1 MQSNT
6 GSMINRTQTI
16 GDPFPNISPIRR
28 KKDGTLFPL
37 SPGQCRSTRSLIRKE
52 CCNYDSGICLA
63 MNSHHCTQEI
73 SCHVWCRWFQD
84 LLLPLDPIFEA
95 EIFHDRPLRKCSVCG
110 TRFLPASP
118 RSKYCPACASK
129 VRRMKNAAYKR
140 SARTR
145 SRSSKE
151 HTSDRSVHRPPVS
164 ILAPEDAENTAFS
177 DPASEGLGR
186 LIAIARSAHHYGL
199 KGRHHY
205 RSNRWQKEE

>member
-6 GSMINRTQTI
+6 GSMINRTKMI
-16 GDPFPNISPIRR
+16 GDRLPCISPIRR

-63 MNSHHCTQEI
+63 MDGHHCTQEI

-95 EIFHDRPLRKCSVCG
+95 EIFHDRPLRKCSVCE

-118 RSKYCPACASK
+118 RSKYCPGCASK

-140 SARTR
+140 ASRSR
-145 SRSSKE
+145 SRSSME
-151 HTSDRSVHRPPVS
+151 HASDSSEHRPPVS
-164 ILAPEDAENTAFS
+164 ILASGDAENTAFS
-177 DPASEGLGR
+177 GPASEGLAC
-186 LIAIARSAHHYGL
+186 LIAAARYARNNSH
-199 KGRHHY
+199 RY
-205 RSNRWQKEE
+205 RNSHRSSRWQKEE